1 MAYLREDFL
10 DKFGHTN
17 EQAYEIIVSYQVNVK
32 GRRVTIYLN
41 TYTSAEARDNK
52 VEPIHR
58 STRVLSG
65 DDYEGMFG
73 ETSVIPAP
81 TTREGDNLKVMY
93 ETLNKTDDF
102 QLDDQRS
109 SVYEVL
115 IKDIEGIGK
124 KDDEISR
131 GKIIDESLIKDEDY
145 KEGSDEIDGDGE
157 IDMQFVAPGLQGY
170 LLNFLLLSEM
180 WNVWIADVNS
190 AKENHELE
198 GENRIEID
206 CGKLE
211 GFVDRYDDLN
221 NHPNG
226 QDQYAG
232 HINIDS
238 LKKQYTTVIEN
249 FESGVWTSSSD
260 GKDISDIVE
269 EINGILEQIEII
281 NGYRS
286 INHNWCGDQLKALG
300 CGDDEGEDEGE
311 GDGEGEGEE

>member
-17 EQAYEIIVSYQVNVK
+17 EQAYEIIVSYNVDVTN
-32 GRRVTIYLN
+32 RLVTIYLH

-58 STRVLSG
+58 SSRFLRG
-65 DDYEGMFG
+65 EDYEQMFG
-73 ETSVIPAP
+73 ENSEIPAP

-109 SVYEVL
+109 SVYEIL

-145 KEGSDEIDGDGE
+145 KEGKDEIDEGGI
-157 IDMQFVAPGLQGY
+157 IDMEFVAPGLQGY
-170 LLNFLLLSEM
+170 LINFYFLNEM
-180 WNVWIADVNS
+180 WNVWIDEVTS
-190 AKENHELE
+190 AKENNELE
-198 GENRIEID
+198 GDNRIEID

-211 GFVDRYDDLN
+211 EFVDRFDDLN

-238 LKKQYTTVIEN
+238 LKKQYITVIEN

-260 GKDISDIVE
+260 GKDISEIVD
-269 EINGILEQIEII
+269 EINSILEQIEII
-281 NGYRS
+281 NVNRY

-300 CGDDEGEDEGE
+300 CGEDEGEDEGE
-311 GDGEGEGEE
+311 GEG

>member
-1 MAYLREDFL
+1 MAYLRKDFL

-17 EQAYEIIVSYQVNVK
+17 EQAYEIIVSYNVNVTARK
-32 GRRVTIYLN
+32 VKIYLY

-58 STRVLSG
+58 SSRSLSG
-65 DDYEGMFG
+65 QDYEQMFG
-73 ETSVIPAP
+73 ENSEIPAP

-115 IKDIEGIGK
+115 IKDIEGVGK

-131 GKIIDESLIKDEDY
+131 GKAIHEGLIKDEDY
-145 KEGSDEIDGDGE
+145 KEGSDDIDGDGE

-170 LLNFLLLSEM
+170 LINFYFLNEM
-180 WNVWIADVNS
+180 WNVWNADVDS
-190 AKENHELE
+190 AKENNELE
-198 GENRIEID
+198 GDNRIEID
-206 CGKLE
+206 CGQLE
-211 GFVDRYDDLN
+211 EFVDRFDDLN
-221 NHPNG
+221 SHPNG

-238 LKKQYTTVIEN
+238 LKKQYNIVIEN
-249 FESGVWTSSSD
+249 FESGVWSSSSD
-260 GKDISDIVE
+260 GKDISEIVD
-269 EINGILEQIEII
+269 EINSILEQIEII
-281 NGYRS
+281 NVNRY

-300 CGDDEGEDEGE
+300 CGEDEGE
-311 GDGEGEGEE
+311 GE